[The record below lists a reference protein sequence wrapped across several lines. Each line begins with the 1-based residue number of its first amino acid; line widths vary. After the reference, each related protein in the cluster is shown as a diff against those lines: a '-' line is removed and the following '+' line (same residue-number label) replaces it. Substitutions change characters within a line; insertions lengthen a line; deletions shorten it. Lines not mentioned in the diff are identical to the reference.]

1 MHEPLPDHSS
11 LTRIR
16 ERYGIAIFRQFF
28 EAIVERCR
36 DDGLSWG
43 KRLPIATR
51 CRRVSQVSR
60 MRYRDHYLVD
70 GGKARIIL
78 GVLVTAADVI
88 ENMPFLDLVWRACFR
103 WQLRPRR
110 GSAPG
115 QFAAAL
121 AGGSMS
127 WAPGTRPI

>member
-43 KRLPIATR
+43 KRLPGALR
-51 CRRVSQVSR
+51 FMYRLENEVRVR
-60 MRYRDHYLVD
+60 
-70 GGKARIIL
+70 
-78 GVLVTAADVI
+78 T
-88 ENMPFLDLVWRACFR
+88 
-103 WQLRPRR
+103 PRR
-110 GSAPG
+110 SLSSGMRAGRDGRAPMG
-115 QFAAAL
+115 A
-121 AGGSMS
+121 
-127 WAPGTRPI
+127 